1 MNSKWRRFV
10 RRLGKYVIII
20 GMLTLINL
28 MTLPNDFS
36 FYKLWV
42 IWPALGWG
50 VSLAFDFFN
59 TLMGDDTEVD
69 EDEAQNEVIWGQTT
83 VEEPSVATPSVTRQ
97 RLMSDHLRTYLEK
110 AQAYQKQIDE
120 LTSHRPD
127 IDTNARLKGLTDNV
141 SEWTE
146 AIASLIGRVDNFQ
159 RNIIIHQDLE
169 QVPQSITSLKARLSE
184 ENDPGLR
191 LELEQSLAN
200 RQKQLAA
207 LQHLQTTMQ
216 RAEIKIERTLSSLGT
231 IYSQILTGQS
241 TDQVAD
247 YSHLSVEAEEEVRV
261 LQDYLEALEEVKMN
275 NQ

>member
-69 EDEAQNEVIWGQTT
+69 EDKAQNETIQGRTT
-83 VEEPSVATPSVTRQ
+83 AEEPSVTTPSVTRQ

-110 AQAYQKQIDE
+110 AQAYQKQIGE
-120 LTSHRPD
+120 LTSHRLD
-127 IDTNARLKGLTDNV
+127 IDTNTRLKGLTDNV
-141 SEWTE
+141 SEWAE
-146 AIASLIGRVDNFQ
+146 AIASLIGRVDDFQ
-159 RNIIIHQDLE
+159 RNILIHQDLE